1 MTCGKYRIIF
11 VASLTTKWSEMKKY
25 GKKIGQGTFTTA
37 YLNESGRVSLVTIDK
52 IKECQADFGFGDSD
66 LFPSLE
72 RIDYFY
78 DNDDAFHLVLEMEY
92 FPKVK
97 SLKNEL
103 CAEDWALYQDLRKI
117 FKNKPLFKRKFEE
130 YDYLY
135 KEFEGLDRG
144 EELTEALDSC
154 ANYTDSL
161 GFEISPRNVAVKNGR
176 LVLIDVFFCKDQLK
190 EVRERRKKN
199 VF

>member
-1 MTCGKYRIIF
+1 
-11 VASLTTKWSEMKKY
+11 MKKY
-25 GKKIGQGTFTTA
+25 GKKIGQGMFTTA
-37 YLNESGRVSLVTIDK
+37 YLNQAGKVTLVTFDK
-52 IKECQADFGFGDSD
+52 IKECQANFGLGGSD

-78 DNDDAFHLVLEMEY
+78 DNNDVFHLVLEMEY

-117 FKNKPLFKRKFEE
+117 FKNKPILKRGFEE

-135 KEFEGLDRG
+135 KQFEGLARG
-144 EELTEALDSC
+144 EELTEALCSC
-154 ANYTDSL
+154 TNYTDSL
-161 GFEISPRNVAVKNGR
+161 GFEISPRNVAVKNGK
-176 LVLIDVFFCKDQLK
+176 LVLLDVFFCKNQFE
-190 EVRERRKKN
+190 EVWKRRKKKN
-199 VF
+199 IF